1 MPGQKTADTPLHPSP
16 CRRAWLAAITAAI
29 TATTTATT
37 AAATAATIT
46 AATAAATTAT
56 TTAALLISGLLH
68 APLAQAQGKVLRRIS
83 TPAVS
88 DAGHGKMW
96 TVFKHSLDKSAPGQF
111 EGQINL
117 NAARFKQGTEPA
129 AMARGNLEL
138 SSISAFDIA
147 RQVPEFPIFTAGHV
161 IRDPQHPQK
170 VFAGPI
176 GREMF
181 KLATDKM
188 DLTLLTPR
196 CAGRH
201 RHAAGVW

>member
-29 TATTTATT
+29 TAATAAAITAITTATT
-37 AAATAATIT
+37 AT
-46 AATAAATTAT
+46 TTAT

-68 APLAQAQGKVLRRIS
+68 APLAQAQGKVLLRIS

-88 DAGHGKMW
+88 DAWHGKMW
-96 TVFKHSLDKSAPGQF
+96 TVFKHSQDKSAPGQF
-111 EGQINL
+111 EVQINL